1 MPFPKKNTSV
11 PVHLDRHSPTETS
24 SNQQQQ
30 PENHINSPLNNSS
43 FLNNTQTT
51 PNNPQQ
57 LGPIRTTY
65 INQQEFDQ
73 LFQFIPPKR
82 FSWQL
87 FTRKFFS
94 DYFQC
99 FCSFSDLFHFFL
111 SFLPIFGWLP
121 SYNFKE
127 NLAGDFIAGITVGVV
142 HVPQAIAYA
151 ILAGLE
157 PVYGLYT
164 SFFSVL
170 FYAIFG
176 TSRHVSIGPFAI
188 LALMTGISCRDIYAQ
203 FDKEFFEAE
212 IKLLDDASHN
222 KIGEEN
228 NFLTLTNMTK
238 LIPRVEV
245 GYSELVQTITLTAG
259 LIQFAMAILRVEF
272 LASYLSD
279 QLVNGF
285 CTGAAV
291 HVVGVQLGKLLQLNL
306 GQVGGP
312 GYLYIIFFNLI
323 QKLPQ
328 VNLIVLFLSI
338 FGFAFLYLGKDVFSP
353 KFGYLIPFVIP
364 FELLLVILATAVSSF
379 ANLRDNF
386 NVTVLNFVPTGLPE
400 ARLPRLDLLP
410 YVFGDALEIAFVSVA
425 LHLSMCKV
433 FNRRMGTKTD
443 NNVELYAL
451 GLVDSL
457 SSFFTAYPVTSVLGR
472 SMLNVECGAKTQ
484 FSGLITGLLLLVV
497 ILWLGPI
504 LSSLPVC
511 ILAVII
517 IFSMKCAFEKIP
529 REFLHLWRVSKID
542 FLIWIVTIFAT
553 ILLNVMQGLALA
565 VTFALLTTIFRIQW
579 PRWHLLSNLTGTENY
594 RDSGRY
600 KRFTPFGHG
609 IKIFRFD
616 APLLFTN
623 VDHFAK
629 SAITAILTES
639 PSIPSNNN
647 NITINGSSC
656 DKNLFKI
663 SGTRKSDKI
672 KKFDLNT
679 HSLLERR
686 IKSSGVKSLIVDC
699 TGFTFVDYT
708 SINALADLYHQLCE
722 LNINVL
728 FAGAKAPVRDM
739 LESCNFFNSVP
750 KEQFYP
756 TIHDAVLAASNK
768 KKWQKRRRG
777 FHSELSLKKVSGGGG
792 GGIQDDTNSLCVGE
806 NELYQ
811 WSFKQSTDTHIII
824 KEENEEE
831 EEEEEREE
839 NLFVVEFGLGTLEN
853 LNNSEENK

>member
-11 PVHLDRHSPTETS
+11 PVHLDRHSPIETS

-65 INQQEFDQ
+65 INQNLINFSN
-73 LFQFIPPKR
+73 LFHQKDLVGNC
-82 FSWQL
+82 SL
-87 FTRKFFS
+87 ENFFS

-142 HVPQAIAYA
+142 HPLLMQYWQ
-151 ILAGLE
+151 GLE

-312 GYLYIIFFNLI
+312 GYLYIVRIFDFLLNFFFKIFSPFTQQIFFNLI

-338 FGFAFLYLGKDVFSP
+338 FG
-353 KFGYLIPFVIP
+353 
-364 FELLLVILATAVSSF
+364 
-379 ANLRDNF
+379 LRF
-386 NVTVLNFVPTGLPE
+386 FIWEKILPE

-443 NNVELYAL
+443 NNVV
-451 GLVDSL
+451 G
-457 SSFFTAYPVTSVLGR
+457 
-472 SMLNVECGAKTQ
+472 
-484 FSGLITGLLLLVV
+484 
-497 ILWLGPI
+497 
-504 LSSLPVC
+504 
-511 ILAVII
+511 
-517 IFSMKCAFEKIP
+517 
-529 REFLHLWRVSKID
+529 
-542 FLIWIVTIFAT
+542 FLI
-553 ILLNVMQGLALA
+553 
-565 VTFALLTTIFRIQW
+565 
-579 PRWHLLSNLTGTENY
+579 
-594 RDSGRY
+594 
-600 KRFTPFGHG
+600 
-609 IKIFRFD
+609 
-616 APLLFTN
+616 
-623 VDHFAK
+623 
-629 SAITAILTES
+629 
-639 PSIPSNNN
+639 
-647 NITINGSSC
+647 
-656 DKNLFKI
+656 
-663 SGTRKSDKI
+663 
-672 KKFDLNT
+672 
-679 HSLLERR
+679 
-686 IKSSGVKSLIVDC
+686 
-699 TGFTFVDYT
+699 
-708 SINALADLYHQLCE
+708 
-722 LNINVL
+722 
-728 FAGAKAPVRDM
+728 
-739 LESCNFFNSVP
+739 
-750 KEQFYP
+750 
-756 TIHDAVLAASNK
+756 
-768 KKWQKRRRG
+768 
-777 FHSELSLKKVSGGGG
+777 
-792 GGIQDDTNSLCVGE
+792 
-806 NELYQ
+806 
-811 WSFKQSTDTHIII
+811 
-824 KEENEEE
+824 
-831 EEEEEREE
+831 
-839 NLFVVEFGLGTLEN
+839 
-853 LNNSEENK
+853 